1 MLAVD
6 TNIVLRYLVKDDA
19 AQSARARDI
28 VESAPIFVSLTVV
41 LECEWVLRSLY
52 GFSCS
57 DVIGALKALC
67 GEPGVSVGDAEAV
80 IRAFRLAERGLDFA
94 DALHLAQA
102 TECEAFL
109 TFDKTLAR
117 KAGRLA
123 EARVRLA

>member
-52 GFSCS
+52 LPIYVMGVIYVRTALWGIA
-57 DVIGALKALC
+57 VIGLLMM
-67 GEPGVSVGDAEAV
+67 
-80 IRAFRLAERGLDFA
+80 L
-94 DALHLAQA
+94 
-102 TECEAFL
+102 
-109 TFDKTLAR
+109 
-117 KAGRLA
+117 GRLA
-123 EARVRLA
+123 FAS